1 MISGGP
7 LALTWP
13 DWKHSRQWRMVPSLS
28 SSLNSV
34 RGIERRT
41 FASEAMS
48 RVIFGPGTS
57 TRNSW
62 MSPRPRSSS
71 SKTSFSRSSAGTSR
85 WKFLI
90 AISIWALVSAV
101 DMAPDLSLEKGSV
114 GGALDLGG
122 VLAGGGRDR
131 RVVDL
136 GQAAD
141 QLDPL
146 VRLQDRVDLLR
157 GLFVVAVERAP
168 ADVDVVGVVGHRE
181 RVVGALE
188 GHQRDDLVRLH
199 RALEGQEALDRD
211 VGDRARALVAVDVDA
226 VDRRE
231 VDRGAGGVLGHVA
244 RRGQVAVT
252 ALHRGDGRLQ
262 AGGGEELERRK
273 HAAVDRA
280 GADVLAAAVV
290 DRDALVG
297 EHAAGERLLAHEHD
311 LADARLVGSGAQQR
325 VLAPGAV
332 DLGRLEQLPAVEDR
346 LRIDARGALAGR
358 PDLEQQVRGLRGD
371 LAEAAEG
378 RSAEH
383 AGALDEPLGREVLR
397 VQAERGARGGGD
409 GLAGLRGDLGA
420 AARGERVLAPRV
432 GEQADLGGH

>member
-13 DWKHSRQWRMVPSLS
+13 DSKHSRQWRMVPSLS

-34 RGIERRT
+34 RGTERRT

-146 VRLQDRVDLLR
+146 LRLQDRVDLLR
-157 GLFVVAVERAP
+157 GLLVVAVERAP

-181 RVVGALE
+181 GVVGAVE
-188 GHQRDDLVRLH
+188 RHQGDDLVRLH
-199 RALEGQEALDRD
+199 RALERQQTLDRH
-211 VGDRARALVAVDVDA
+211 VGDRVRALVAVDVDP
-226 VDRRE
+226 VDGGDVDGGARR
-231 VDRGAGGVLGHVA
+231 VLGHVA
-244 RRGQVAVT
+244 GGGHVPVPALQRG
-252 ALHRGDGRLQ
+252 HGRLE
-262 AGGGEELERRK
+262 ARGGEELERGQ

-280 GADVLAAAVV
+280 RADVGLAAAV
-290 DRDALVG
+290 
-297 EHAAGERLLAHEHD
+297 
-311 LADARLVGSGAQQR
+311 
-325 VLAPGAV
+325 
-332 DLGRLEQLPAVEDR
+332 
-346 LRIDARGALAGR
+346 
-358 PDLEQQVRGLRGD
+358 
-371 LAEAAEG
+371 
-378 RSAEH
+378 
-383 AGALDEPLGREVLR
+383 
-397 VQAERGARGGGD
+397 
-409 GLAGLRGDLGA
+409 
-420 AARGERVLAPRV
+420 
-432 GEQADLGGH
+432 